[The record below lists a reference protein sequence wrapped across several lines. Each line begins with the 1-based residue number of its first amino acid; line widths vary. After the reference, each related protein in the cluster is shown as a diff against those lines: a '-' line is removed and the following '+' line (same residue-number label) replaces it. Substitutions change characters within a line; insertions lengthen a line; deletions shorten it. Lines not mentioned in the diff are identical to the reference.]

1 MNITLF
7 AQIIRKLDRY
17 SFKKI
22 VTKYQTDK
30 HSKGINS
37 WTHMVSMV
45 FCHLANANSLRE
57 ISNGLRSTTGNL
69 NHLGMTKG
77 PSKSSLSYI
86 NQHRDWRV
94 FRDYYF
100 ALLFSLR
107 KEVSFQR
114 IKFKSKVKKIFILD
128 ATVISLCLS
137 VFDWAKYRQTKGAIK
152 LHMLLDYDGC
162 LPVFMHMT
170 DGNVSDVTVAQQLK
184 LPKDSLVIMDR
195 AYLDFD
201 MLYTWHNNDVNFV
214 IRLKKNVKYNTVR
227 ERPLPEDSAQNILI
241 DELITLDPY
250 NSGVNYPEKLRRV
263 VVWSDTYQS
272 TIEII
277 TNQLTWTAETIA
289 ELYKERWQI
298 ETFFKTI
305 KQLMKIKSFVGTSP
319 NAVLIQIWTAL
330 ISIMILK
337 YLKQIAKHNWSLSNL
352 LALLKMNLFVKNNLQ
367 LWLDYPFESWDP
379 PPKRE
384 QVSLQW

>member
-7 AQIIRKLDRY
+7 AQIIRRFDRL

-22 VTKYQTDK
+22 VERYQSDK

-45 FCHLANANSLRE
+45 FCHLAHANSLRE
-57 ISNGLRSTTGNL
+57 ISNGIRSATGNL
-69 NHLGMTKG
+69 NHLGIQKG

-86 NQHRDWRV
+86 NQHRNWKV

-100 ALLFSLR
+100 ALFSSLQN
-107 KEVSFQR
+107 EVSFQR
-114 IKFKSKVKKIFILD
+114 IKFRNKVKKIFILD

-137 VFDWAKYRQTKGAIK
+137 VFDWAKYQQAKGAIK

-162 LPVFMHMT
+162 LPVYMHMT
-170 DGNVSDVTVAQQLK
+170 EGNVSDVSVAQQLK

-195 AYLDFD
+195 AYLDFT
-201 MLYTWHNNDVNFV
+201 MLYTWHKNKVNFV
-214 IRLKKNVKYNTVR
+214 IRLKKNIIYKRVK
-227 ERPLPEDSAQNILI
+227 ELPLPHDSPQNILV
-241 DELITLDPY
+241 DELISLDPF
-250 NSGVNYPEKLRRV
+250 NSGINYPEKLRRV
-263 VVWSDTYQS
+263 VVWSDEHKS
-272 TIEII
+272 CIEIL

-289 ELYKERWQI
+289 ELFKERWQI
-298 ETFFKTI
+298 ETFFKAL
-305 KQLMKIKSFVGTSP
+305 KQLTKIKSFVGTSP

-330 ISIMILK
+330 IAIMVLK
-337 YLKQIAKHNWSLSNL
+337 YLKELAKYNWSLSNL

-367 LWLDYPFESWDP
+367 LWLDYPFETWDP
-379 PPKRE
+379 PPKLD
-384 QVSLQW
+384 QLTLDW